1 MSAIHSPSPPIFP
14 AMNNRPQTATPPP
27 VPSQRWVS
35 DSEPELG
42 LGVILDANRRM
53 VEILFAASG
62 ERRLY
67 ALATA
72 PLRRVTFKVGDRI
85 KDGDGNEVTVERV
98 SETEGLITYHAGGR
112 AIPEA
117 ELSDAISFSS
127 PEERL
132 MAGTLDPIEL
142 FELRVE
148 TLEIAGKIAASPVRG
163 YVGPR
168 VDLIP
173 HQMSIAGEVASRLT
187 PRVLL
192 ADEVGLGK
200 TIEAGLIFHRL
211 HLIGRADRVLIL
223 VPNALIHQ
231 WFVELYRRFNM
242 QMTILDEER
251 IEGIEEEDPEANPF
265 LSTQFV
271 LCSVDLLAEDE
282 KRAAQALEAGWDL
295 LIVDE
300 AHHLEWSEHDP
311 SPSYEVVAS
320 LAETTPGLL
329 LLTATPQ
336 QLGAEGH
343 FARLQL
349 LDPSR
354 YRRLKRFTKEAE
366 EYEKVAEVVDR
377 ILENEP
383 IRTEDLFFIDS
394 HAKEIGEHARELPE
408 DDPVARERLVAELLD
423 SFGPGRVMFR
433 NTRAAIPG
441 FPERKADLVPLDG
454 KNEVDAKVDWLAR
467 FLRDDE
473 TRKVLLI
480 CRSRELAETIDERLQ
495 SLLQIKA
502 ALFHEDVPLV
512 RRDRNAA
519 WFAEEDGARIL
530 ISSEIGSEGRNFQFA
545 HHLVLFDLP
554 RNPELLEQR
563 IGRLDRIGQTATINV
578 HVPYLRGTEGEV
590 LARWYHEGLGA
601 FESSLHGASEIVRD
615 LRDSLTPLL
624 EKFDEKALK
633 ALIAES
639 VEEKER
645 VTGRLQRGYDR
656 LLQLNSNRPGRSAET
671 IEAIR
676 GSGSDRTLE
685 EFFLRLVDYFGVT
698 VEEIAERTYVLR
710 AGHLLTDAFPPIPT
724 EGLGMTFD
732 RNRALVREDLQFFS
746 IDHPFVRDVLGLF
759 LGSEQGNATLAVWKE
774 MEEEQI
780 YLEMIV
786 VIETVADDSLDTE
799 RYLPP
804 RPLRIVV
811 NQEKRPRHKETALQN
826 AQLLD
831 GTRLGMKIDDLPTA
845 YLLPEL
851 IDAALRRAEKKTA
864 ELAREA
870 TERVRE
876 DLSAEIGRLSWLARI
891 NRDVSTDEILKV
903 TERRNGLVAALAGAR
918 PRVVALR
925 VIVGEDGGDP
935 DGGDERLAAKRGEG
949 ESPTI

>member
-1 MSAIHSPSPPIFP
+1 
-14 AMNNRPQTATPPP
+14 MNNSTQTFSAPPL
-27 VPSQRWVS
+27 PSQRWVS

-72 PLRRVTFKVGDRI
+72 PLRRVVFKVGDRI
-85 KDGDGNEVTVERV
+85 KDGEGNEVTVERV
-98 SETEGLITYHAGGR
+98 SEEEGLLTYHAGGR

-142 FELRVE
+142 FDLRVE
-148 TLEIAGKIAASPVRG
+148 TLDMAGKIAASPVRG
-163 YVGPR
+163 FVGPR

-200 TIEAGLIFHRL
+200 TIEAGLILHRL
-211 HLIGRADRVLIL
+211 HLSGRADRVLIL
-223 VPNALIHQ
+223 VPDPLIHQ

-242 QMTILDEER
+242 QVTILDEKR

-265 LSTQFV
+265 LSAQFV
-271 LCSVDLLAEDE
+271 LCSVDLVADDE
-282 KRAAQALEAGWDL
+282 KRTAQALEAGWDL

-300 AHHLEWSEHDP
+300 AHHLEWSPEEP
-311 SPSYEVVAS
+311 SPAYEAVAAF
-320 LAETTPGLL
+320 AEATPGLL

-343 FARLQL
+343 FARLHL

-377 ILENEP
+377 VVNREP
-383 IRTEDLFFIDS
+383 LRTEDIFFIDA
-394 HAKEIGEHARELPE
+394 HAKEIGEHARELPAN
-408 DDPVARERLVAELLD
+408 DPVARERLVAELLD

-441 FPERKADLVPLDG
+441 FPERKADLIPLEGED
-454 KNEVDAKVDWLAR
+454 EVEAKIDWLAG
-467 FLRDDE
+467 FLREDE
-473 TRKVLLI
+473 SRKVLLI
-480 CRSRELAETIDERLQ
+480 CRSRELAESIDERLQ
-495 SLLQIKA
+495 EVIQVKA
-502 ALFHEDVPLV
+502 ALFHEEVPLL

-545 HHLVLFDLP
+545 HDLVLFDLP
-554 RNPELLEQR
+554 TNPELLEQR
-563 IGRLDRIGQTATINV
+563 IGRLDRIGQSATINV
-578 HVPYLRGTEGEV
+578 HVPYLVGTDGEV
-590 LARWYHEGLGA
+590 LARWYHEGLDA
-601 FESSLHGASEIVRD
+601 FERSLHGATEIVRD
-615 LRDSLTPLL
+615 LQDALAPLL
-624 EKFDEKALK
+624 EKYDEKKLK

-639 VEEKER
+639 IEEKER

-676 GSGSDRTLE
+676 ASGDDRTLE
-685 EFFLRLVDYFGVT
+685 EFFLRLLDYFGVT
-698 VEEIAERTYVLR
+698 VEEIAERTYILR
-710 AGHLLTDAFPPIPT
+710 PGHLLTDAFPPIPAD
-724 EGLGMTFD
+724 GLAVTFD
-732 RNRALVREDLQFFS
+732 RDRALVREDLQFFS

-774 MEEEQI
+774 MEDEQV

-786 VIETVADDSLDTE
+786 VVETVADEGLDTE

-811 NQEKRPRHKETALQN
+811 NQAKRPRHKDTALQN
-826 AQLLD
+826 ATLLD

-851 IDAALRRAEKKTA
+851 IDAALRRAQKKTA

-876 DLSAEIGRLSWLARI
+876 DLSAEIDRLSWLARI
-891 NRDVSTDEILKV
+891 NKDVSSDEILKM

-925 VIVGEDGGDP
+925 VIVGEEEG
-935 DGGDERLAAKRGEG
+935 EAEAEETAGEG
-949 ESPTI
+949 